1 MNNVVSLAVAI
12 DFLRIHWFQN
22 QESVSPMN
30 DNIYSLDLVII
41 YQSKDMIYY
50 IQMNSWKIGNSI
62 KIDKMEYTVK
72 HSYN

>member
-12 DFLRIHWFQN
+12 DFLRIHWVQN

-41 YQSKDMIYY
+41 YQSKDMILHP
-50 IQMNSWKIGNSI
+50 NELLKNWKFHKNWQDGIYS
-62 KIDKMEYTVK
+62 KTQL
-72 HSYN
+72 